1 MALDGAFLRHIKQ
14 ELEGSL
20 LGARVDKIHQ
30 PNREELVVAFRTR
43 EAAYRVLFS
52 ARANS
57 ARVHF
62 TTIPLEN
69 PKQPPML
76 CMLLRKKL
84 LGAKLVAIRQPE
96 LERLLHFDFD
106 AINELGDHVTLTL
119 TMEVMGRY
127 SNIIFTGEDGKIIDA
142 LKRVDGSMSS
152 QRLVLPG
159 LSYRLPP
166 PQDKL
171 CPLSATSQQV
181 VGALQALPRD
191 MELSKGY
198 LAVLQ
203 GVSPIV
209 CRELAH
215 QVGRGRELTVK
226 TMDEEQYFRAGFFY
240 QQLKDT
246 IQAVSGKPFV
256 AVSPQGKPM
265 DFSFVE
271 IHQYGTAAVVK
282 EGESFSQLLDE
293 FYRERD
299 KQERMRVREQDLL
312 RLLSTHSERLSRKIG
327 IQRGELEQC
336 AGREGLRVAG
346 DLISANMYQMEKG
359 LEAVDLPNFYEEG
372 SPLLHIQLDPALTP
386 SQNAQKYYKEY
397 RKAKTA
403 EEKLTEQIDLAGKE
417 LEYLES
423 VLDALGR
430 AETERDLSEIR
441 AELQEQGYLR
451 KLRSKKDKPAGVSAP
466 MEFTTSDGFTV
477 LVGRNNRQN
486 DKLTLKTANNNDI
499 WFHTKNIPGSHTVL
513 VTQGRQPTET
523 AMEQAA
529 QLAALHSR
537 AKDSSQVPVDY
548 TQIRH
553 VSKPVSYT
561 HLAHLPQRHFGPCPG
576 NPRRAGP
583 GGPGAGRRH
592 RRDSHCGR
600 QPGLR
605 GVLPRPGDEVRLRG
619 SAEGLPAAAGLPA
632 GVCGPGDCHRRRQ
645 AHPAGRERRQRG
657 GRHPGRWLRL

>member
-14 ELEGSL
+14 ELEEKL

-30 PNREELVVAFRTR
+30 PNREEVLVAFRTR
-43 EAAYRVLFS
+43 EAAYKVLFS

-62 TTIPLEN
+62 TAIPLEN

-84 LGAKLVAIRQPE
+84 QGAKLVAIRQPE

-106 AINELGDHVTLTL
+106 CINELGDHVTLTL
-119 TMEVMGRY
+119 TMEIMGRY
-127 SNIIFTGEDGKIIDA
+127 SNIILTDEEGKIVDA
-142 LKRVDGSMSS
+142 LKRVDAEMSS

-159 LSYRLPP
+159 LSYHLPP
-166 PQDKL
+166 PQNKL
-171 CPLSATSQQV
+171 CPLATSSQQV
-181 VGALQALPRD
+181 VEALNALPKD

-226 TMDEEQYFRAGFFY
+226 TMDEEQVFRAGFFY
-240 QQLKDT
+240 QQMRGT
-246 IQAVSGKPFV
+246 VEAVSGKPFM
-256 AVSPQGKPM
+256 AASPQGKPM
-265 DFSFVE
+265 DFSFLE

-282 EGESFSQLLDE
+282 EAESFSQLLDE

-299 KQERMRVREQDLL
+299 KQERMRIREQDLL
-312 RLLSTHSERLSRKIG
+312 KLLSTHSERLSRKINA
-327 IQRGELEQC
+327 QRGELEQC
-336 AGREGLRVAG
+336 AGRDGLRVAG
-346 DLISANMYQMEKG
+346 DLISAHMYQMEKG
-359 LEAVDLPNFYEEG
+359 AESVELPDFYQEG
-372 SPLLHIQLDPALTP
+372 SPLVHIKLDPALTP

-403 EEKLTEQIDLAGKE
+403 EEKLTEQIELAGKE

-423 VLDALGR
+423 VLDALAR
-430 AETERDLSEIR
+430 AETERDLAEIR

-451 KLRSKKDKPAGVSAP
+451 KLRSKKEKPAAVSAP
-466 MEFTTSDGFTV
+466 MKFTTSDGFTV

-486 DKLTLKTANNNDI
+486 DRLTLKTANNNDI

-513 VTQGRQPTET
+513 VTQGREPTET
-523 AMEQAA
+523 AMEEAALLAA
-529 QLAALHSR
+529 QHSR

-548 TQIRH
+548 TQIRY
-553 VSKPVSYT
+553 VSKPQG
-561 HLAHLPQRHFGPCPG
+561 AKPG
-576 NPRRAGP
+576 MVIYVNYKTLYVTP
-583 GGPGAGRRH
+583 G
-592 RRDSHCGR
+592 
-600 QPGLR
+600 
-605 GVLPRPGDEVRLRG
+605 E
-619 SAEGLPAAAGLPA
+619 
-632 GVCGPGDCHRRRQ
+632 
-645 AHPAGRERRQRG
+645 
-657 GRHPGRWLRL
+657 

>member
-14 ELEGSL
+14 ELEEKL

-30 PNREELVVAFRTR
+30 PNREEVLVAFRTR
-43 EAAYRVLFS
+43 EAAYKVLFS

-62 TTIPLEN
+62 TAIPLEN

-84 LGAKLVAIRQPE
+84 QGAKLVAIRQPE

-106 AINELGDHVTLTL
+106 CINELGDHVTLTL
-119 TMEVMGRY
+119 TMEIMGRY
-127 SNIIFTGEDGKIIDA
+127 SNIILTDEEGKIVDA
-142 LKRVDGSMSS
+142 LKRVDAEMSS

-159 LSYRLPP
+159 LSYHLPP
-166 PQDKL
+166 PQNKL
-171 CPLSATSQQV
+171 CPLATSSQQV
-181 VGALQALPRD
+181 VEALNALPKD

-226 TMDEEQYFRAGFFY
+226 TMDEEQVFRAGFFY
-240 QQLKDT
+240 QQMRDT
-246 IQAVSGKPFV
+246 VEAVSGKPFM
-256 AVSPQGKPM
+256 AASPQGKPM
-265 DFSFVE
+265 DFSFLE

-282 EGESFSQLLDE
+282 EAESFSQLLDE

-312 RLLSTHSERLSRKIG
+312 KLLSTHSERLSRKINA
-327 IQRGELEQC
+327 QRGELEQC
-336 AGREGLRVAG
+336 AGRDGLRVAG
-346 DLISANMYQMEKG
+346 DLISAQMYQMEKG
-359 LEAVDLPNFYEEG
+359 AESVEIPDFYQEG
-372 SPLLHIQLDPALTP
+372 SPLMRIKLDPALTP

-403 EEKLTEQIDLAGKE
+403 EEKLTEQIELAGKE

-423 VLDALGR
+423 VLDALAR
-430 AETERDLSEIR
+430 AETERDLAEIR

-451 KLRSKKDKPAGVSAP
+451 KLRSKKEKPAAVSAP
-466 MEFTTSDGFTV
+466 MKFTTSDGFTV

-486 DKLTLKTANNNDI
+486 DRLTLKTANNNDI

-513 VTQGRQPTET
+513 VTQGREPTET
-523 AMEQAA
+523 AMEEAALLAA
-529 QLAALHSR
+529 QHSR

-548 TQIRH
+548 TQIRY
-553 VSKPVSYT
+553 VSKPQG
-561 HLAHLPQRHFGPCPG
+561 AKPG
-576 NPRRAGP
+576 MVIYVKYKTLYVTP
-583 GGPGAGRRH
+583 G
-592 RRDSHCGR
+592 
-600 QPGLR
+600 
-605 GVLPRPGDEVRLRG
+605 E
-619 SAEGLPAAAGLPA
+619 
-632 GVCGPGDCHRRRQ
+632 
-645 AHPAGRERRQRG
+645 
-657 GRHPGRWLRL
+657 

>member
-14 ELEGSL
+14 ELEGQL
-20 LGARVDKIHQ
+20 LGSRVDKVYQ
-30 PNREELVVAFRTR
+30 PNREELLIAFRSR
-43 EAAYRVLFS
+43 EAACKVLFS

-84 LGAKLVAIRQPE
+84 LGAKVVAIRQPE
-96 LERLLHFDFD
+96 LERLRHFDFD
-106 AINELGDHVTLTL
+106 SINELGDHVTLTL

-127 SNIIFTGEDGKIIDA
+127 SNIILSDEEGKIIDA
-142 LKRVDGSMSS
+142 LKRVDAEMSS

-159 LSYRLPP
+159 LTYRLPP
-166 PQDKL
+166 PQSKL
-171 CPLSATSQQV
+171 CPLSTVSQQV
-181 VGALQALPRD
+181 VEALKALPRD

-209 CRELAH
+209 CRELAYR
-215 QVGRGRELTVK
+215 VGRGRELTVK
-226 TMDEEQYFRAGFFY
+226 TMDEEQLFRAGFFY
-240 QQLKDT
+240 QQMRDT
-246 IQAVSGKPFV
+246 VEEVSGKPYM
-256 AVSPQGKPM
+256 AVNLQGKPM
-265 DFSFVE
+265 DFSFLE

-282 EGESFSQLLDE
+282 EAESFSQLLDD

-312 RLLSTHSERLSRKIG
+312 KLLSTHSERLSRKIG
-327 IQRGELEQC
+327 VQRGELEQC
-336 AGREGLRVAG
+336 ADRDGLRVAG
-346 DLISANMYQMEKG
+346 DLISANMYQLEKG
-359 LEAVDLPNFYEEG
+359 AQSADLANFYEEDA
-372 SPLLHIQLDPALTP
+372 PLVHIKLDPALTP

-403 EEKLTEQIDLAGKE
+403 EEKLTEQISLAEQE
-417 LEYLES
+417 LEYLET
-423 VLDALGR
+423 VLDALAR

-451 KLRSKKDKPAGVSAP
+451 KLRSKKEKPAAVSAP
-466 MEFTTSDGFTV
+466 MKFTTSDGFTV

-513 VTQGRQPTET
+513 VTEGKAPTET
-523 AMEQAA
+523 AMTEAA

-537 AKDSSQVPVDY
+537 AKDSAQVPVDY
-548 TQIRH
+548 TQIRN
-553 VSKPVSYT
+553 VSKPVG
-561 HLAHLPQRHFGPCPG
+561 AKPG
-576 NPRRAGP
+576 MVIYVNYKTIYVTPSQEIP
-583 GGPGAGRRH
+583 
-592 RRDSHCGR
+592 
-600 QPGLR
+600 L
-605 GVLPRPGDEVRLRG
+605 
-619 SAEGLPAAAGLPA
+619 EG
-632 GVCGPGDCHRRRQ
+632 
-645 AHPAGRERRQRG
+645 
-657 GRHPGRWLRL
+657 

>member
-14 ELEGSL
+14 ELEEKL

-30 PNREELVVAFRTR
+30 PNREEVLVAFRTR
-43 EAAYRVLFS
+43 EAAYKVLFS

-62 TTIPLEN
+62 TAIPLEN

-84 LGAKLVAIRQPE
+84 QGAKLVAIRQPE

-106 AINELGDHVTLTL
+106 CINELGDHVTLTL
-119 TMEVMGRY
+119 TMEIMGRY
-127 SNIIFTGEDGKIIDA
+127 SNIILTDEEGKIVDA
-142 LKRVDGSMSS
+142 LKRVDAEMSS

-159 LSYRLPP
+159 LSYHLPP
-166 PQDKL
+166 PQNKL
-171 CPLSATSQQV
+171 CPLATSSQQV
-181 VGALQALPRD
+181 VEALNALPKD

-226 TMDEEQYFRAGFFY
+226 TMDEEQVFRAGFFY
-240 QQLKDT
+240 QQMRDT
-246 IQAVSGKPFV
+246 VEAVSGKPFM
-256 AVSPQGKPM
+256 AASPQGKPM
-265 DFSFVE
+265 DFSFLE

-282 EGESFSQLLDE
+282 EAESFSQLLDE

-312 RLLSTHSERLSRKIG
+312 KLLSTHSERLSRKINA
-327 IQRGELEQC
+327 QRGELEQC
-336 AGREGLRVAG
+336 AGRDGLRVAG
-346 DLISANMYQMEKG
+346 DLISAQMYQMEKG
-359 LEAVDLPNFYEEG
+359 AESVEIPDFYQEG
-372 SPLLHIQLDPALTP
+372 SPLVRIKLDPALTP

-403 EEKLTEQIDLAGKE
+403 EEKLTEQIELAGKE

-423 VLDALGR
+423 VLDALAR
-430 AETERDLSEIR
+430 AETERDLAEIR

-451 KLRSKKDKPAGVSAP
+451 KLRSKKEKPAAVSAP
-466 MEFTTSDGFTV
+466 MKFTTSDGFMV

-486 DKLTLKTANNNDI
+486 DRLTLKTANNNDI

-513 VTQGRQPTET
+513 VTQGREPTET
-523 AMEQAA
+523 AMEEAALLAA
-529 QLAALHSR
+529 QHSR

-548 TQIRH
+548 TQIRY
-553 VSKPVSYT
+553 VSKPQG
-561 HLAHLPQRHFGPCPG
+561 AKPG
-576 NPRRAGP
+576 MVIYVNYKTLYVTP
-583 GGPGAGRRH
+583 G
-592 RRDSHCGR
+592 
-600 QPGLR
+600 
-605 GVLPRPGDEVRLRG
+605 E
-619 SAEGLPAAAGLPA
+619 
-632 GVCGPGDCHRRRQ
+632 
-645 AHPAGRERRQRG
+645 
-657 GRHPGRWLRL
+657 

>member
-14 ELEGSL
+14 ELEGQL
-20 LGARVDKIHQ
+20 LGSRVDKVYQ
-30 PNREELVVAFRTR
+30 PNREELLIAFRSR
-43 EAAYRVLFS
+43 EAACKVLFS

-84 LGAKLVAIRQPE
+84 LGAKVVAIRQPE

-106 AINELGDHVTLTL
+106 SINELGDHVTLTL

-127 SNIIFTGEDGKIIDA
+127 SNIILSDEEGKIIDA
-142 LKRVDGSMSS
+142 LKRVDAEMSS

-159 LSYRLPP
+159 LTYRLPP
-166 PQDKL
+166 PQSKL
-171 CPLSATSQQV
+171 CPLSTVSQQV
-181 VGALQALPRD
+181 VEALKALPRD

-209 CRELAH
+209 CRELAYR
-215 QVGRGRELTVK
+215 VGRGRELTVK
-226 TMDEEQYFRAGFFY
+226 TMDEEQLFRAGFFY
-240 QQLKDT
+240 QQMRDT
-246 IQAVSGKPFV
+246 VEEVSGKPYM
-256 AVSPQGKPM
+256 AVNLQGKPM
-265 DFSFVE
+265 DFSFLE

-282 EGESFSQLLDE
+282 EAESFSQLLDD

-312 RLLSTHSERLSRKIG
+312 KLLSTHSERLSRKIG
-327 IQRGELEQC
+327 VQRGELEQC
-336 AGREGLRVAG
+336 ADRDGLRVAG
-346 DLISANMYQMEKG
+346 DLISANMYQLEKG
-359 LEAVDLPNFYEEG
+359 AQSADLANFYEEDA
-372 SPLLHIQLDPALTP
+372 PLVHIKLDPALTP

-403 EEKLTEQIDLAGKE
+403 EEKLTEQISLAEQE
-417 LEYLES
+417 LEYLET
-423 VLDALGR
+423 VLDALAR

-451 KLRSKKDKPAGVSAP
+451 KLRSKKEKPAAVSAP
-466 MEFTTSDGFTV
+466 MKFTTSDGFTV

-513 VTQGRQPTET
+513 VTEGKAPTET
-523 AMEQAA
+523 AMTEAA

-537 AKDSSQVPVDY
+537 AKDSAQVPVDY
-548 TQIRH
+548 TQIRN
-553 VSKPVSYT
+553 VSKPVGAKPGMVIYVNYKTIYVTPSQEI
-561 HLAHLPQRHFGPCPG
+561 PQ
-576 NPRRAGP
+576 
-583 GGPGAGRRH
+583 
-592 RRDSHCGR
+592 
-600 QPGLR
+600 
-605 GVLPRPGDEVRLRG
+605 
-619 SAEGLPAAAGLPA
+619 EG
-632 GVCGPGDCHRRRQ
+632 
-645 AHPAGRERRQRG
+645 
-657 GRHPGRWLRL
+657 

>member
-14 ELEGSL
+14 ELEGQL
-20 LGARVDKIHQ
+20 LGSRVDKVYQ
-30 PNREELVVAFRTR
+30 PNREELLIAFRSR
-43 EAAYRVLFS
+43 EAACKVLFS

-84 LGAKLVAIRQPE
+84 LGAKVVAIRQPE

-106 AINELGDHVTLTL
+106 SINELGDHVTLTL

-127 SNIIFTGEDGKIIDA
+127 SNIILSDEEGKIIDA
-142 LKRVDGSMSS
+142 LKRVDAEMSS

-159 LSYRLPP
+159 LTYRLPP
-166 PQDKL
+166 PQSKL
-171 CPLSATSQQV
+171 CPLSTASQQV
-181 VGALQALPRD
+181 VEALKALPRD

-209 CRELAH
+209 CRELAYR
-215 QVGRGRELTVK
+215 VGRGRELTVK
-226 TMDEEQYFRAGFFY
+226 TMDEEQLFRAGFFY
-240 QQLKDT
+240 QQMRDT
-246 IQAVSGKPFV
+246 VEEVSGKPYM
-256 AVSPQGKPM
+256 AVNLQGKPM
-265 DFSFVE
+265 DFSFLE

-282 EGESFSQLLDE
+282 EAESFSQLLDD

-312 RLLSTHSERLSRKIG
+312 KLLSTHSERLSRKIG
-327 IQRGELEQC
+327 VQRGELEQC
-336 AGREGLRVAG
+336 ADRDGLRVAG
-346 DLISANMYQMEKG
+346 DLISANMYQLEKG
-359 LEAVDLPNFYEEG
+359 AQSADLANFYEEDA
-372 SPLLHIQLDPALTP
+372 PLVHIKLDPALTP

-403 EEKLTEQIDLAGKE
+403 EEKLTEQISLAEQE
-417 LEYLES
+417 LEYLET
-423 VLDALGR
+423 VLDALAR

-451 KLRSKKDKPAGVSAP
+451 KLRSKKEKPAAVSAP
-466 MEFTTSDGFTV
+466 MKFTTSDGFTV

-513 VTQGRQPTET
+513 VTEGKSPTET
-523 AMEQAA
+523 AMTEAA

-537 AKDSSQVPVDY
+537 AKDSAQVPVDY
-548 TQIRH
+548 TQIRN
-553 VSKPVSYT
+553 VSKPVGAKPGMVIYVNYKTIYVTPSQEI
-561 HLAHLPQRHFGPCPG
+561 PQ
-576 NPRRAGP
+576 
-583 GGPGAGRRH
+583 
-592 RRDSHCGR
+592 
-600 QPGLR
+600 
-605 GVLPRPGDEVRLRG
+605 
-619 SAEGLPAAAGLPA
+619 EG
-632 GVCGPGDCHRRRQ
+632 
-645 AHPAGRERRQRG
+645 
-657 GRHPGRWLRL
+657 

>member
-14 ELEGSL
+14 ELEEKL

-30 PNREELVVAFRTR
+30 PNREEILVAFRTR
-43 EAAYRVLFS
+43 EAAYKVLFS

-62 TTIPLEN
+62 TAIPLEN

-84 LGAKLVAIRQPE
+84 QGAKLVAIRQPE

-106 AINELGDHVTLTL
+106 CINELGDHVTLTL
-119 TMEVMGRY
+119 TMEIMGRY
-127 SNIIFTGEDGKIIDA
+127 SNIILTDEEGKIVDA
-142 LKRVDGSMSS
+142 LKRVDAEMSS

-159 LSYRLPP
+159 LSYHLPP
-166 PQDKL
+166 PQNKL
-171 CPLSATSQQV
+171 CPLATSSQQV
-181 VGALQALPRD
+181 VEALNALPKD

-226 TMDEEQYFRAGFFY
+226 TMDEEQVFRAGFFY
-240 QQLKDT
+240 QQMRDT
-246 IQAVSGKPFV
+246 VEAVSGKPFM
-256 AVSPQGKPM
+256 AASPQGKPM
-265 DFSFVE
+265 DFSFLE

-282 EGESFSQLLDE
+282 EAESFSQLLDE

-312 RLLSTHSERLSRKIG
+312 KLLSTHSERLSRKINA
-327 IQRGELEQC
+327 QRGELEQC
-336 AGREGLRVAG
+336 AGRDGLRVAG
-346 DLISANMYQMEKG
+346 DLISAQMYQMEKG
-359 LEAVDLPNFYEEG
+359 AESVEIPDFYQEG
-372 SPLLHIQLDPALTP
+372 SPLVRIKLDPALTP

-403 EEKLTEQIDLAGKE
+403 EEKLTEQIELAGKE

-423 VLDALGR
+423 VLDALAR
-430 AETERDLSEIR
+430 AETERDLAEIR

-451 KLRSKKDKPAGVSAP
+451 KLRSKKEKPAAVSAP
-466 MEFTTSDGFTV
+466 MKFTTSDGFTV

-486 DKLTLKTANNNDI
+486 DRLTLKTANNNDI

-513 VTQGRQPTET
+513 VTQGREPTET
-523 AMEQAA
+523 AMEEAALLAA
-529 QLAALHSR
+529 QHSR

-548 TQIRH
+548 TQIRY
-553 VSKPVSYT
+553 VSKPQG
-561 HLAHLPQRHFGPCPG
+561 AKPG
-576 NPRRAGP
+576 MVIYVNYKTLYVTP
-583 GGPGAGRRH
+583 G
-592 RRDSHCGR
+592 
-600 QPGLR
+600 
-605 GVLPRPGDEVRLRG
+605 E
-619 SAEGLPAAAGLPA
+619 
-632 GVCGPGDCHRRRQ
+632 
-645 AHPAGRERRQRG
+645 
-657 GRHPGRWLRL
+657 

>member
-1 MALDGAFLRHIKQ
+1 MALDGAFLRHIKK
-14 ELEGSL
+14 ELEEKL
-20 LGARVDKIHQ
+20 VGARVDKIHQ

-62 TTIPLEN
+62 TSIPLEN

-84 LGAKLVAIRQPE
+84 QGAKLVAIRQPD
-96 LERLLHFDFD
+96 LERLLHFEFD
-106 AINELGDHVTLTL
+106 AINELGDHVLLTL

-127 SNIIFTGEDGKIIDA
+127 SNIILWDEQGKIVDA
-142 LKRVDGSMSS
+142 LKRVDAEMSS

-159 LSYRLPP
+159 LTYHLPP
-166 PQDKL
+166 PQNKL
-171 CPLSATSQQV
+171 CPLTTQQQQV
-181 VGALQALPRD
+181 VQALQALPRD
-191 MELSKGY
+191 MELSKGF
-198 LAVLQ
+198 LSVLQ

-240 QQLKDT
+240 QQMKETLDE
-246 IQAVSGKPFV
+246 VSGRPFM
-256 AVSPQGKPM
+256 AVNLQKKPM

-271 IHQYGTAAVVK
+271 IHQYGVSAVVK
-282 EGESFSQLLDE
+282 EMESFSTLLDE

-312 RLLSTHSERLSRKIG
+312 RLLSTHAERLSRKMNA
-327 IQRGELEQC
+327 QRGELEQC
-336 AGREGLRVAG
+336 ANRDELRVAG
-346 DLISANMYQMEKG
+346 DLVSAHMYAIPKG
-359 LEAVDLPNFYEEG
+359 AAAVDLPNFYEEQQ
-372 SPLLHIQLDPALTP
+372 PLVHIQLDPALPP

-423 VLDALGR
+423 VLDALAR
-430 AETERDLSEIR
+430 AETERDLAEIR

-451 KLRSKKDKPAGVSAP
+451 RLRSKKDKPAAVSAP
-466 MEFTTSDGFTV
+466 MQFTTSDGFTV

-486 DKLTLKTANNNDI
+486 DRLTLKTANNNDI

-513 VTQGRQPTET
+513 VTNGREPTET
-523 AMEQAA
+523 AMEEAAKLAA
-529 QLAALHSR
+529 QHSR

-548 TQIRH
+548 TQVRN
-553 VSKPVSYT
+553 VSKPQG
-561 HLAHLPQRHFGPCPG
+561 AKPG
-576 NPRRAGP
+576 M
-583 GGPGAGRRH
+583 
-592 RRDSHCGR
+592 
-600 QPGLR
+600 
-605 GVLPRPGDEVRLRG
+605 VIYVRYKTMYVT
-619 SAEGLPAAAGLPA
+619 P
-632 GVCGPGDCHRRRQ
+632 
-645 AHPAGRERRQRG
+645 
-657 GRHPGRWLRL
+657 

>member
-14 ELEGSL
+14 ELEEKL

-30 PNREELVVAFRTR
+30 PNREEILVAFRTR
-43 EAAYRVLFS
+43 EAAYKVLFS

-62 TTIPLEN
+62 TAIPLEN

-84 LGAKLVAIRQPE
+84 QGAKLVAIRQPE

-106 AINELGDHVTLTL
+106 CINELGDHVTLTL
-119 TMEVMGRY
+119 TMEIMGRY
-127 SNIIFTGEDGKIIDA
+127 SNIILSDEEGKIVDA
-142 LKRVDGSMSS
+142 LKRVDAEMSS

-159 LSYRLPP
+159 LSYHLPP
-166 PQDKL
+166 PQNKL
-171 CPLSATSQQV
+171 CPLATSSQQV
-181 VGALQALPRD
+181 VEALNALPKD

-226 TMDEEQYFRAGFFY
+226 TMDEEQVFRAGFFY
-240 QQLKDT
+240 QQMRDT
-246 IQAVSGKPFV
+246 VEAVSGKPFM
-256 AVSPQGKPM
+256 AASPQGKPM
-265 DFSFVE
+265 DFSFLE

-282 EGESFSQLLDE
+282 EAESFSQLLDE

-312 RLLSTHSERLSRKIG
+312 KLLSTHSERLSRKINA
-327 IQRGELEQC
+327 QRGELEQC
-336 AGREGLRVAG
+336 AGRDGLRVAG
-346 DLISANMYQMEKG
+346 DLISAQMYQMEKG
-359 LEAVDLPNFYEEG
+359 AESVEIPDFYQEG
-372 SPLLHIQLDPALTP
+372 SPLVRIKLDPALTP

-403 EEKLTEQIDLAGKE
+403 EEKLTEQIELAGKE

-423 VLDALGR
+423 VLDALAR
-430 AETERDLSEIR
+430 AETERDLAEIR

-451 KLRSKKDKPAGVSAP
+451 KLRSKKEKPAAVSAP
-466 MEFTTSDGFTV
+466 MKFTTSDGFTV

-486 DKLTLKTANNNDI
+486 DRLTLKTANNNDI

-513 VTQGRQPTET
+513 VTQGREPTET
-523 AMEQAA
+523 AMEEAALLAA
-529 QLAALHSR
+529 QHSR

-548 TQIRH
+548 TQIRY
-553 VSKPVSYT
+553 VSKPQG
-561 HLAHLPQRHFGPCPG
+561 AKPG
-576 NPRRAGP
+576 MVIYVNYKTLYVTP
-583 GGPGAGRRH
+583 G
-592 RRDSHCGR
+592 
-600 QPGLR
+600 
-605 GVLPRPGDEVRLRG
+605 E
-619 SAEGLPAAAGLPA
+619 
-632 GVCGPGDCHRRRQ
+632 
-645 AHPAGRERRQRG
+645 
-657 GRHPGRWLRL
+657 

>member
-14 ELEGSL
+14 ELEEKL

-30 PNREELVVAFRTR
+30 PNREEILVAFRTR
-43 EAAYRVLFS
+43 EAAYKVLFS

-62 TTIPLEN
+62 TAIPLEN

-84 LGAKLVAIRQPE
+84 QGAKLVAIRQPE

-106 AINELGDHVTLTL
+106 CINELGDHVTLTL
-119 TMEVMGRY
+119 TMEIMGRY
-127 SNIIFTGEDGKIIDA
+127 SNIILSDEEGKIVDA
-142 LKRVDGSMSS
+142 LKRVDAEMSS

-159 LSYRLPP
+159 LSYHLPP
-166 PQDKL
+166 PQNKM
-171 CPLSATSQQV
+171 CPLTTSSQQV
-181 VGALQALPRD
+181 VEALKALPKD

-226 TMDEEQYFRAGFFY
+226 TMDEEQVFRAGFFY
-240 QQLKDT
+240 QQMRDT
-246 IQAVSGKPFV
+246 VEAVSGKPFM

-265 DFSFVE
+265 DFSFLE

-282 EGESFSQLLDE
+282 EAESFSQLLDE

-312 RLLSTHSERLSRKIG
+312 KLLSTHSERLSRKINA
-327 IQRGELEQC
+327 QRGELEQC
-336 AGREGLRVAG
+336 ADRDGLRVAG
-346 DLISANMYQMEKG
+346 DLISAHMYQMEKG
-359 LEAVDLPNFYEEG
+359 AESVELPDFYQEG
-372 SPLLHIQLDPALTP
+372 SPLVHIKLDPALTP

-403 EEKLTEQIDLAGKE
+403 EEKLTEQIELAGKE

-423 VLDALGR
+423 VLDALAR
-430 AETERDLSEIR
+430 AETERDLAEIR

-451 KLRSKKDKPAGVSAP
+451 KLRSKKEKPAAVSAP
-466 MEFTTSDGFTV
+466 MKFTTSDGFTV

-486 DKLTLKTANNNDI
+486 DRLTLKTANNNDI

-513 VTQGRQPTET
+513 VTQGREPTET
-523 AMEQAA
+523 AMEEAALLAA
-529 QLAALHSR
+529 QHSR

-548 TQIRH
+548 TQIRY
-553 VSKPVSYT
+553 VSKPQG
-561 HLAHLPQRHFGPCPG
+561 AKPG
-576 NPRRAGP
+576 MVIYVNYKTLYVTP
-583 GGPGAGRRH
+583 G
-592 RRDSHCGR
+592 
-600 QPGLR
+600 
-605 GVLPRPGDEVRLRG
+605 E
-619 SAEGLPAAAGLPA
+619 
-632 GVCGPGDCHRRRQ
+632 
-645 AHPAGRERRQRG
+645 
-657 GRHPGRWLRL
+657 

>member
-14 ELEGSL
+14 ELEGQL
-20 LGARVDKIHQ
+20 LGSRVDKVYQ
-30 PNREELVVAFRTR
+30 PNREELLIAFRSR
-43 EAAYRVLFS
+43 EAACKVLFS

-84 LGAKLVAIRQPE
+84 LGAKVVAIRQPE

-106 AINELGDHVTLTL
+106 SINELGDHVTLTL

-127 SNIIFTGEDGKIIDA
+127 SNIILSDEEGKIIDA
-142 LKRVDGSMSS
+142 LKRVDAEMSS

-159 LSYRLPP
+159 LTYRLPP
-166 PQDKL
+166 PQSKL
-171 CPLSATSQQV
+171 CPLSTVSQQV
-181 VGALQALPRD
+181 VEALKALPRD

-198 LAVLQ
+198 LALLQ

-209 CRELAH
+209 CRELAYR
-215 QVGRGRELTVK
+215 VGRGRELTVK
-226 TMDEEQYFRAGFFY
+226 TMDEEQLFRAGFFY
-240 QQLKDT
+240 QQMRDT
-246 IQAVSGKPFV
+246 VEEVSGKPYM
-256 AVSPQGKPM
+256 AVNLQGKPM
-265 DFSFVE
+265 DFSFLE

-282 EGESFSQLLDE
+282 EAESFSQLLDD

-312 RLLSTHSERLSRKIG
+312 KLLSTHSERLSRKIG
-327 IQRGELEQC
+327 VQRGELEQC
-336 AGREGLRVAG
+336 ADRDGLRVAG
-346 DLISANMYQMEKG
+346 DLISANMYQLEKG
-359 LEAVDLPNFYEEG
+359 AQSADLANFYEEDA
-372 SPLLHIQLDPALTP
+372 PLVHIKLDPAMTP

-403 EEKLTEQIDLAGKE
+403 EEKLTEQISLAEQE
-417 LEYLES
+417 LEYLET
-423 VLDALGR
+423 VLDALAR

-451 KLRSKKDKPAGVSAP
+451 KLRSKKEKPAAVSAP
-466 MEFTTSDGFTV
+466 MKFTTSDGFTV

-513 VTQGRQPTET
+513 VTEGKSPTET
-523 AMEQAA
+523 AMTEAA

-537 AKDSSQVPVDY
+537 AKDSAQVPVDY
-548 TQIRH
+548 TQIRN
-553 VSKPVSYT
+553 VSKPVGAKPGMVIYVNYKTIYVTPSQEI
-561 HLAHLPQRHFGPCPG
+561 PQ
-576 NPRRAGP
+576 
-583 GGPGAGRRH
+583 
-592 RRDSHCGR
+592 
-600 QPGLR
+600 
-605 GVLPRPGDEVRLRG
+605 
-619 SAEGLPAAAGLPA
+619 EG
-632 GVCGPGDCHRRRQ
+632 
-645 AHPAGRERRQRG
+645 
-657 GRHPGRWLRL
+657 

>member
-14 ELEGSL
+14 ELEEKL

-30 PNREELVVAFRTR
+30 PNREEVLVAFRTR
-43 EAAYRVLFS
+43 EAAYKVLFS

-62 TTIPLEN
+62 TAIPLEN

-84 LGAKLVAIRQPE
+84 QGAKLVAIRQPE

-106 AINELGDHVTLTL
+106 CINELGDHVTLTL
-119 TMEVMGRY
+119 TMEIMGRY
-127 SNIIFTGEDGKIIDA
+127 SNIILTDEEGKIVDA
-142 LKRVDGSMSS
+142 LKRVDAEMSS

-159 LSYRLPP
+159 LSYHLPP
-166 PQDKL
+166 PQNKL
-171 CPLSATSQQV
+171 CPLVTSSQQV
-181 VGALQALPRD
+181 VEALNALPKD

-226 TMDEEQYFRAGFFY
+226 TMDEEQVFRAGFFY
-240 QQLKDT
+240 QQMRDT
-246 IQAVSGKPFV
+246 VEAVSGKPFM
-256 AVSPQGKPM
+256 AASPQGKPM
-265 DFSFVE
+265 DFSFLE

-282 EGESFSQLLDE
+282 EAESFSQLLDE

-312 RLLSTHSERLSRKIG
+312 KLLSTHSERLSRKINA
-327 IQRGELEQC
+327 QRGELEQC
-336 AGREGLRVAG
+336 AGRDGLRVAG
-346 DLISANMYQMEKG
+346 DLISAQMYQMEKG
-359 LEAVDLPNFYEEG
+359 AESVEIPDFYQEG
-372 SPLLHIQLDPALTP
+372 SPLVRIKLDPALTP

-397 RKAKTA
+397 CKAKTA
-403 EEKLTEQIDLAGKE
+403 EEKLTEQIGLAGKE

-423 VLDALGR
+423 VLDALAR
-430 AETERDLSEIR
+430 AETERDLAEIR

-451 KLRSKKDKPAGVSAP
+451 KLRSKKEKPAAVSAP
-466 MEFTTSDGFTV
+466 MKFTTSDGFTV

-486 DKLTLKTANNNDI
+486 DRLTLKTANNNDI

-513 VTQGRQPTET
+513 VTQGREPTET
-523 AMEQAA
+523 AMEEAALLAA
-529 QLAALHSR
+529 QHSR

-548 TQIRH
+548 TQIRY
-553 VSKPVSYT
+553 VSKPQG
-561 HLAHLPQRHFGPCPG
+561 AKPG
-576 NPRRAGP
+576 MVIYVNYKTLYVTP
-583 GGPGAGRRH
+583 G
-592 RRDSHCGR
+592 
-600 QPGLR
+600 
-605 GVLPRPGDEVRLRG
+605 E
-619 SAEGLPAAAGLPA
+619 
-632 GVCGPGDCHRRRQ
+632 
-645 AHPAGRERRQRG
+645 
-657 GRHPGRWLRL
+657 